1 MGEVPHTIF
10 VRHSMAITED
20 ALSELRDNQRIALH
34 HGDSTSTTL
43 SDYDGRGETEMQTLN
58 DVADDGAAVT
68 AYYADLN
75 SSEMLVGTIE
85 PQDIELRRFPHEEK
99 EGEERIYKTLQF
111 DDCRVVTFQDCPVI
125 FTAHSRQGWSICNWR
140 NASEQARAI
149 ALGNPLSRTAG
160 SLSSGQLETLCER
173 YLYIERPDYFTV
185 IPVGG
190 ELKDVD
196 IAGHDK
202 GSEVVTQVTHSQ
214 SPKETQDKL
223 DALEQYIEP
232 DTEVMF
238 FGHEKH
244 LEDSSVEI
252 PSGIQY
258 KSIHEVFEVVDDD
271 SKGSSM
277 ISEMLEVPV

>member
-1 MGEVPHTIF
+1 MEEVPHTIF
-10 VRHSMAITED
+10 VRHSMTITED
-20 ALSELRDNQRIALH
+20 ALSELRDEGRIAIH
-34 HGDSTSTTL
+34 HKDSPSTTPAH
-43 SDYDGRGETEMQTLN
+43 YDGRGETEMQTLN

-85 PQDIELRRFPHEEK
+85 PQDIEVRRFPHEEK

-111 DDCRVVTFQDCPVI
+111 EESKVVTFQDCPVL

-149 ALGNPLSRTAG
+149 ALGNPLSRTVG

-196 IAGHDK
+196 IAGHDN
-202 GSEVVTQVTHSQ
+202 GSEVVSQVTHSR
-214 SPKETQDKL
+214 SSKETQDKL

-244 LEDSSVEI
+244 LEDSSVDVH
-252 PSGIQY
+252 PDIQY
-258 KSIHEVFEVVDDD
+258 KPIQKVFEAVDDD
-271 SKGSSM
+271 AKGSRM
-277 ISEMLEVPV
+277 ISEMLEVPA

>member
-1 MGEVPHTIF
+1 MEEVPHTIF
-10 VRHSMAITED
+10 VRHSMNITED
-20 ALSELRDNQRIALH
+20 GLSELRDERRIAIH
-34 HGDSTSTTL
+34 HKDSPSTTPAH
-43 SDYDGRGETEMQTLN
+43 YDGRGETEMQTLN

-68 AYYADLN
+68 AYYADLD

-85 PQDIELRRFPHEEK
+85 PQDIEIRRFPHEEK
-99 EGEERIYKTLQF
+99 DGEERIYKTLQF
-111 DDCRVVTFQDCPVI
+111 DESRVVTFQDCPVL

-149 ALGNPLSRTAG
+149 ALGNPLSRTVD

-173 YLYIERPDYFTV
+173 HLYINRPDYFTV

-196 IAGHDK
+196 ITGHDN
-202 GSEVVTQVTHSQ
+202 ENEIVAQVTHSR

-223 DALEQYIEP
+223 DALEQYIQP
-232 DTEVMF
+232 DTDVIF

-244 LEDSSVEI
+244 LENSSVEVH
-252 PSGIQY
+252 PEIQY
-258 KSIHEVFEVVDDD
+258 RSIQDVFEVVDNNT
-271 SKGSSM
+271 KGSRM
-277 ISEMLEVPV
+277 ISEMLEVPT

>member
-10 VRHSMAITED
+10 VRHSMNITED
-20 ALSELRDNQRIALH
+20 ALSELRDNQRIAIH
-34 HGDSTSTTL
+34 HKDSESTTPA
-43 SDYDGRGETEMQTLN
+43 DYDGRGETEMQTLN

-68 AYYADLN
+68 AYYADLD

-85 PQDIELRRFPHEEK
+85 PQDIEIRRFPDEEK

-111 DDCRVVTFQDCPVI
+111 DNCRAVTFQDCPVI
-125 FTAHSRQGWSICNWR
+125 FTAHSRQGWSICNWQ

-149 ALGNPLSRTAG
+149 ALGNSLSRTVG

-196 IAGHDK
+196 IAGHDN
-202 GSEVVTQVTHSQ
+202 GSEIVAQVTHSR
-214 SPKETQDKL
+214 SSSETQDKL
-223 DALEQYIEP
+223 DTLKQYTQP
-232 DTEVMF
+232 NTEVIF
-238 FGHEKH
+238 FGPEKH
-244 LEDSSVEI
+244 LEDSSVEV
-252 PSGIQY
+252 PSEIQY
-258 KSIHEVFEVVDDD
+258 KTIQEVFEVVDDD

-277 ISEMLEVPV
+277 ISEMLEVPA